1 MYSGTTFYTTSGRI
15 IGAHQKID
23 RVARRAVEK
32 LNPRSNFPVTKQI
45 LHFEGK
51 NGPDGIK
58 RKSPA
63 QDEPWH
69 YYNPEDPKDLQL
81 IQMIERHSKNLTAAL
96 IKDNQEKAAFEAAWL
111 AHTIVDGLTPAH
123 HFPLEDKLVELRGG
137 EGLETRTTVKDKL
150 IIRGPGDSHLK
161 MLAKNWEF
169 WGAKGVMTTHLLFEL
184 GIATSI
190 APLRLKAGYPAKK
203 DILALKRKGIV
214 VVFQK
219 AATDI
224 YAKDFYHRFIQTG
237 WTSTLATEVRDELIP
252 AIIRVVALAWY
263 EALLKSQNKL

>member
-32 LNPRSNFPVTKQI
+32 LQPDSNFPTIKQI

-69 YYNPEDPKDLQL
+69 YYDPADPKDVQL
-81 IQMIERHSKNLTAAL
+81 IGMIERHSKNLTAAL
-96 IKDNQEKAAFEAAWL
+96 RKDDQEKAAFEAAWL

-123 HFPLEDKLVELRGG
+123 HFPLEDKLLELRG
-137 EGLETRTTVKDKL
+137 EGLETRTSVKDKL
-150 IIRGPGDSHLK
+150 IIRGPGDSRLQ

-184 GIATSI
+184 GIATAI
-190 APLRLKAGYPAKK
+190 APLRLKAGYPTKK
-203 DILALKRKGIV
+203 EVAALKRNGLV
-214 VVFQK
+214 EVFK
-219 AATDI
+219 KTASDI

-237 WTSTLATEVRDELIP
+237 WTGSLAGDVRDHLVPLI
-252 AIIRVVALAWY
+252 VQMVALAWY
-263 EALLKSQNKL
+263 DALRNAQDKS